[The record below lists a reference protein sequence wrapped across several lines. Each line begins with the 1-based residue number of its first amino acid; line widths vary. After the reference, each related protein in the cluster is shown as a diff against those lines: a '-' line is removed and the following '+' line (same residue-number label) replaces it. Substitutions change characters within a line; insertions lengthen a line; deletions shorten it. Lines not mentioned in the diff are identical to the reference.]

1 MTPDELRAI
10 MDFLKQQVRLKSPG
24 PEGGVAIG
32 FDPPTVDEMADA
44 GLDADGSRQV
54 REAPWWEEMVDDIVG
69 TPELCE
75 PGDSTEQVLE
85 YAKDVV
91 ADYIRKRTKL

>member
-10 MDFLKQQVRLKSPG
+10 MDFLKQKVHLKEPG
-24 PEGGVAIG
+24 PEGDVEIG

-44 GLDADGSRQV
+44 GLDPEGSRQV
-54 REAPWWEEMVDDIVG
+54 RSAPWWEEMVDDIVG
-69 TPELCE
+69 TPELCDD
-75 PGDSTEQVLE
+75 GDSTEQVLE

-91 ADYIRKRTKL
+91 SDYIRKRTKL